1 MLLLEYRV
9 LSLPGSL
16 NYQVA
21 LKTGGGFYTGNDPI
35 LSNVNKP
42 FIAPYSETTVGKF
55 NHLFDS
61 VSQPNYLNLLGL
73 YNIRKIVVN
82 KDMYPWFGF
91 GVKES
96 SSEIEMIL
104 DKDLSSS
111 KNQIIDLYDAGDYFL
126 PRFYVPQKERRSKD
140 RASSNLLSSFE
151 QHLFF
156 AAKRIS
162 EIQKWVGELDDRE
175 FTEVLDR
182 YKEEMYKAIL
192 ELDAIS
198 LKEINAFPMLL
209 KIEVSFGAHE
219 KRLLDVLN
227 GYYLGQDNE
236 RIRKAESVLNNINNQ
251 LISLV
256 EKYYLPIKYKFDI
269 PETGE
274 YEILAKKKKISP
286 DWKIKSFNL
295 NDSFIASASTNN
307 YDENW
312 LSFGKRQFAKGQHFL
327 TFTQPS
333 PQNLLDNK
341 NWKKLENNV
350 ELGGSVRL
358 F

>member
-96 SSEIEMIL
+96 ISEIETIL

-111 KNQIIDLYDAGDYFL
+111 KNQIIDLYDAGNYFL
-126 PRFYVPQKERRSKD
+126 PRFYVPQKVIYSPESDQADLSTIVSVNDFSKRS
-140 RASSNLLSSFE
+140 AIFINLNSQEKNKNETNSD
-151 QHLFF
+151 F
-156 AAKRIS
+156 AKELAS
-162 EIQKWVGELDDRE
+162 EI
-175 FTEVLDR
+175 
-182 YKEEMYKAIL
+182 
-192 ELDAIS
+192 
-198 LKEINAFPMLL
+198 
-209 KIEVSFGAHE
+209 
-219 KRLLDVLN
+219 
-227 GYYLGQDNE
+227 
-236 RIRKAESVLNNINNQ
+236 
-251 LISLV
+251 
-256 EKYYLPIKYKFDI
+256 
-269 PETGE
+269 
-274 YEILAKKKKISP
+274 
-286 DWKIKSFNL
+286 
-295 NDSFIASASTNN
+295 
-307 YDENW
+307 
-312 LSFGKRQFAKGQHFL
+312 FL
-327 TFTQPS
+327 TSTIQS
-333 PQNLLDNK
+333 AVDEIRLRAGIEGMDQ
-341 NWKKLENNV
+341 
-350 ELGGSVRL
+350 GGVL